1 MFWTIKFWV
10 RDHYQAWVAKRFEAL
25 PNCFHYWF
33 IEKYLRERAKHGD
46 ASYFHALLKSYE
58 EDAQ

>member
-10 RDHYQAWVAKRFEAL
+10 REWIAKRFEAL

-33 IEKYLRERAKHGD
+33 TEKYLREQVQRGNAN
-46 ASYFHALLKSYE
+46 YFHALLKSYE